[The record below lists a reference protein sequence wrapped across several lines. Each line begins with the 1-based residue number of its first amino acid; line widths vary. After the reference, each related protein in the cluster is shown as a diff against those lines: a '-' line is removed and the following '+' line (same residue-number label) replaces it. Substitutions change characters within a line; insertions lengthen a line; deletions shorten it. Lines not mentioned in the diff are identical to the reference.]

1 MIEIKELSK
10 EFIKRGNPIQALS
23 GINLHIKRGEI
34 FTLIGQSGAGKS
46 TLLRSINLLEAPSSG
61 QILIDGQD
69 ITALSSQKLNTVR
82 QSIGMIFQH
91 FNLVQNKTV
100 KENILLPLTLRGQA
114 VDKEKFT
121 KLLALVGLS
130 EKINAY
136 PEELSGG
143 QKQRVAIARA
153 LISEPKILLCDEA
166 TSALD
171 PDTTRAILALLKTI
185 NETLH
190 VTIVMITHEMEV
202 VKAIANRF
210 AVMDKG
216 RITSISDIETLLHS
230 GDINNL
236 LFRELITPLPERISG
251 ALKSQATNNSYP
263 VYNVIFLGDVTNQ
276 AVISEVSQQTEVKV
290 NILRGNISSLRGI
303 AYGVLTL
310 QLIGSDEQIKQA
322 IAIFNAAKLQLECLG
337 YVE

>member
-10 EFIKRGNPIQALS
+10 EFVKRGTPVQALS
-23 GINLHIKRGEI
+23 GINLSIKRGEI

-46 TLLRSINLLEAPSSG
+46 TLLRSINLLETPSAG
-61 QILIDGQD
+61 HILIEGQD
-69 ITALSSQKLNTVR
+69 ITGLNHQALNTVR

-91 FNLVQNKTV
+91 FNLVKNKTV
-100 KENILLPLTLRGQA
+100 KENILLPLTLRAQT
-114 VDKEKFT
+114 VDKDKFT
-121 KLLALVGLS
+121 QLLELVGLS
-130 EKINAY
+130 EKVHAY

-153 LISEPKILLCDEA
+153 LIGEPKILLCDEA

-185 NETLH
+185 NKALN
-190 VTIVMITHEMEV
+190 VTIIMITHEMEV
-202 VKAIANRF
+202 VKAIASRF

-216 RITSISDIETLLHS
+216 RITKVSDIETLLHS

-236 LFRELITPLPERISG
+236 LFKELITPLPERLSKAIKPTASP
-251 ALKSQATNNSYP
+251 NCYP
-263 VYNVIFLGDVTNQ
+263 IYNVIFLGDVTNQ
-276 AVISEVSQQTEVKV
+276 AVISEVSQKTAVRV

-310 QLIGSDEQIKQA
+310 QLIGSDEQIEQA
-322 IAIFNAAKLQLECLG
+322 LAIFNAAELQLECLG